1 MVYDGIYV
9 YHIYIYVYIYIH
21 TYIYTCNIYLHIYIY
36 IYTYIHIYIH
46 IYIYICNIYITS
58 CVLCIFIG
66 NKIPG
71 NVLVYNG
78 IYRYTY
84 MWNCDRLWHMC
95 TYMILVWHDMTWFD
109 SPAPKANPRFLKDL
123 EGQSTVLTC
132 EKYSAFWT
140 ECCLACNDALAQK
153 GLSTF
158 LKDLPIV
165 SYHMRCH
172 PTQTRAT
179 LLKKQ
184 WGLRKRC
191 HRWSNH
197 WKQWQVYP
205 VCDLWH
211 QNQGVRLSL
220 AYIDSKN
227 TWASSR
233 ILEKRSPTHPLRET
247 SPAVGMSPGSR
258 QDLWGVDP
266 SAGCFVN
273 DRGALP

>member
-1 MVYDGIYV
+1 MVYTDIRTCEIVIGCDIC
-9 YHIYIYVYIYIH
+9 VYIYD
-21 TYIYTCNIYLHIYIY
+21 T
-36 IYTYIHIYIH
+36 
-46 IYIYICNIYITS
+46 
-58 CVLCIFIG
+58 
-66 NKIPG
+66 
-71 NVLVYNG
+71 
-78 IYRYTY
+78 
-84 MWNCDRLWHMC
+84 
-95 TYMILVWHDMTWFD
+95 DMTWFD

-132 EKYSAFWT
+132 EKYIVLSEPNAALPVTMHLLKRVSAPFWRT
-140 ECCLACNDALAQK
+140 SQL
-153 GLSTF
+153 
-158 LKDLPIV
+158 
-165 SYHMRCH
+165 YHIIWRCH
-172 PTQTRAT
+172 PTQTPAT

-184 WGLRKRC
+184 WRLRKRSLLVVKSLETMTGLP
-191 HRWSNH
+191 WALN
-197 WKQWQVYP
+197 
-205 VCDLWH
+205 DLWH

>member
-1 MVYDGIYV
+1 
-9 YHIYIYVYIYIH
+9 
-21 TYIYTCNIYLHIYIY
+21 
-36 IYTYIHIYIH
+36 
-46 IYIYICNIYITS
+46 
-58 CVLCIFIG
+58 
-66 NKIPG
+66 
-71 NVLVYNG
+71 
-78 IYRYTY
+78 
-84 MWNCDRLWHMC
+84 MWK
-95 TYMILVWHDMTWFD
+95 V
-109 SPAPKANPRFLKDL
+109 
-123 EGQSTVLTC
+123 
-132 EKYSAFWT
+132 YSAFWT

-165 SYHMRCH
+165 SYQWRCH
-172 PTQTRAT
+172 PTQTPAT

-184 WGLRKRC
+184 WRLRKRSLLVVKSLETMTGLP
-191 HRWSNH
+191 WALN
-197 WKQWQVYP
+197 
-205 VCDLWH
+205 DLWH